1 MIVSVDSKVLA
12 EAKGHSILCRCR
24 WKLFHPVTCV
34 RFSSCTLIIRLGGGG
49 GGGGGGAPAL
59 LNRIFH
65 ISFTSY
71 F

>member
-49 GGGGGGAPAL
+49 GAPAL